1 MPLGK
6 LLPALA
12 TPLLAA
18 LMFLAL
24 APAASALFGRRPA
37 TATPPALSRSDDR
50 LLDEIEHAGFRFFAE
65 QSDPR
70 TGLVR
75 DRARADGSPSEGVAS
90 IAATGFGLNAWV
102 IATERGWTK
111 REAAVEH
118 VRSTLRFLTTEAPR
132 HHGFFYHFMAMNTG
146 AREWNCELSSI
157 DSALLYAGV
166 IVARE
171 YFADPEITTLA
182 NRLLGNVDWE
192 WFRHGG
198 QLISLSWRD
207 ETGFSRYRWNKYSE
221 HVLMSFL
228 ALGVSPHPLEAAY
241 WTSWQR
247 QPVGRYGDYVYLQ
260 EPPLFVNQFPQAF
273 IDLRDRRDASVDFFR
288 NTRLA
293 TLAQRQFC
301 LDLRPEFPAMS
312 EKLWGVTASDS
323 ATGYKAW
330 GGPPRTLK
338 DNALDGTVVPCATAG
353 SLPFAPEETLT
364 VLRHLRSAF
373 SKRIWKRYGF
383 VDAFNPQSGWVD
395 SDVLGIDLGIS
406 VTQAEN
412 LRTGLIWR
420 MFMQSPEAKLAL
432 GKAGFLSTSRSLAA
446 AQRDTVL
453 ARAASAWQSLQAQP
467 AGFGL
472 QLTALVGARLLGFV
486 SAHDVLRD
494 ARAGLAHMPRPEN
507 AAAAAEAAAALITLR
522 QSVPALAGEATARL
536 AAIDWNRYT
545 AATALGSVD
554 RLAVF
559 LGVAAGRRPASD
571 WSALDRTTHALGP
584 VYVLAPA
591 DAAGALIPGLWLDE
605 RSILSG
611 ASASQLAYAS
621 LATGAVPADPWLSVL
636 QLDQFP
642 VEALARVVPGPA
654 SPGAAAACVITAANL
669 LSRDA
674 VRTAFQR
681 DPLVQAGRA
690 AIAEFG
696 EAWFGPNTSVIAR
709 RELGGAESLPP
720 RRSIVAT
727 AGNRFP
733 ESWDWQTVAGPE
745 FKDSAAD
752 IRPGD
757 PPLSFRF
764 AVTWDA
770 TALHFHAV
778 VVDSPDGFVAPA
790 HRERLVEVFI
800 DPDDD
805 GLVWSSPKDRQFLF
819 GPGAKPVEFFNHV
832 PADAV
837 VTPTEHG
844 YTVEASIP
852 WSSLGVQPRPGLEFG
867 ISPAALA
874 RGFQEWEPAPKVNW
888 SYVPRHAG
896 EYRLGVVRLK

>member
-1 MPLGK
+1 MPPGK
-6 LLPALA
+6 PLPS
-12 TPLLAA
+12 LAA
-18 LMFLAL
+18 PLIVAAMCLGV
-24 APAASALFGRRPA
+24 APSASALFGRKPADPAPA
-37 TATPPALSRSDDR
+37 TLARADDR

-65 QSDPR
+65 QSHPQ

-75 DRARADGSPSEGVAS
+75 DRARADGSPSPGVAS

-102 IATERGWTK
+102 IATERGWT
-111 REAAVEH
+111 RRAVAVEH
-118 VRSTLRFLTTEAPR
+118 VRTTLRFLVNTAPR
-132 HHGFFYHFMAMNTG
+132 HHGFFYHFMAMDTG

-157 DSALLYAGV
+157 DSALLYAGT

-171 YFADPEITTLA
+171 YFADPEITALA
-182 NRLLGNVDWE
+182 NRLLGDVDWE

-241 WTSWQR
+241 WNSWQR
-247 QPVGRYGDYVYLQ
+247 QPVGRYGDSIYLQ

-312 EKLWGVTASDS
+312 ENLWGITASDS

-338 DNALDGTVVPCATAG
+338 DNALDGTIVPCATAG
-353 SLPFAPEETLT
+353 SLPFAPEETLA
-364 VLRHLRSAF
+364 VLRHLRTGYGD
-373 SKRIWKRYGF
+373 RIWKRYGF
-383 VDAFNPQSGWVD
+383 VDAFNPQTGWVA

-432 GKAGFLSTSRSLAA
+432 GKAGFLSTARSLPAV
-446 AQRDTVL
+446 QRDTVL
-453 ARAASAWQSLQAQP
+453 ARAATAWRSLQAQP

-472 QLTALVGARLLGFV
+472 QLTALVSAHLLGFV
-486 SAHDVLRD
+486 SARDVLRD
-494 ARAGLAHMPRPEN
+494 ARDGLAHMPLPEN
-507 AAAAAEAAAALITLR
+507 AAAAAQAAAALITLR
-522 QSVPALAGEATARL
+522 QAVPALAGEATARL
-536 AAIDWNRYT
+536 ATIDWNRFP
-545 AATALGSVD
+545 AAAALGSAD

-559 LGVAAGRRPASD
+559 LGVAAGRRPSRD
-571 WSALDRTTHALGP
+571 WSALDRTTQALGP

-605 RSILSG
+605 RAILTG

-621 LATGAVPADPWLSVL
+621 LATGAVPADAWLSVL

-642 VEALARVVPGPA
+642 AEALARALPGPA

-669 LSRDA
+669 LAGDA
-674 VRTAFQR
+674 VRDAFQR

-696 EAWFGPNTSVIAR
+696 AAWFGPHTSVIAR
-709 RELGGAESLPP
+709 RELAGTDTLPP

-727 AGNRFP
+727 TDNRVP
-733 ESWDWQTVAGPE
+733 ESWDWQTVAGAA
-745 FKDSAAD
+745 FKDSEAD
-752 IRPGD
+752 ILPGD

-770 TALHFHAV
+770 AALHFHAIV
-778 VVDSPDGFVAPA
+778 EDSPEGFVAPA
-790 HRERLVEVFI
+790 HRERLVELFV

-805 GLVWSSPKDRQFLF
+805 GLVWSSPKDRQFIF

-832 PADAV
+832 PVEAV
-837 VTPTEHG
+837 VTPTAHG
-844 YTVEASIP
+844 YTVEAAIP
-852 WSSLGVQPRPGLEFG
+852 WASLGLQPRPGLEIG

>member
-1 MPLGK
+1 MPVGK
-6 LLPALA
+6 LSSSLAAPLLVAVVFAALPPSAEAVFGLWTSRPAQPALA
-12 TPLLAA
+12 
-18 LMFLAL
+18 
-24 APAASALFGRRPA
+24 
-37 TATPPALSRSDDR
+37 RSDDR
-50 LLDEIEHAGFRFFAE
+50 LLDEIERAGFRFFAE
-65 QSDPR
+65 QSHPR

-75 DRARADGSPSEGVAS
+75 DRARADGSASPGVAS

-111 REAAVEH
+111 RAVAVAH
-118 VRSTLRFLTTEAPR
+118 VRSTLRFLVNEAPR
-132 HHGFFYHFMAMNTG
+132 QHGFFYHFMAMDTG

-157 DSALLYAGV
+157 DSALLYAGT

-171 YFADPEITTLA
+171 YFADPEITALA
-182 NRLLGNVDWE
+182 NRLLGDVDWN

-228 ALGVSPHPLEAAY
+228 ALGVSPHPVEAAY
-241 WTSWQR
+241 WNSWQR
-247 QPVGRYGDYVYLQ
+247 QPVGRYDDYVYLQ

-273 IDLRDRRDASVDFFR
+273 MDLRNRRDASVDFFR

-301 LDLRPEFPAMS
+301 LDLRPEFPAMA
-312 EKLWGVTASDS
+312 ENLWGVTASDS

-338 DNALDGTVVPCATAG
+338 DNALDGTIVPCATAG
-353 SLPFAPEETLT
+353 SLPFAPEETLA
-364 VLRHLRSAF
+364 VLRHLRSGYG
-373 SKRIWKRYGF
+373 KLIWKRYGF
-383 VDAFNPQSGWVD
+383 VDAFNPQTGWVA

-432 GKAGFLSTSRSLAA
+432 GKAGFLSTSRVLDA
-446 AQRDTVL
+446 AQRETVRT
-453 ARAASAWQSLQAQP
+453 RAATAWRSLQAQP

-472 QLTALVGARLLGFV
+472 QLTALVSAHLLGFV
-486 SAHDVLRD
+486 SARDLLRD
-494 ARAGLAHMPRPEN
+494 ARAGLANMPAPEN
-507 AAAAAEAAAALITLR
+507 AAAAAQAAAALVTLR
-522 QSVPALAGEATARL
+522 QSVPALAAEATARL
-536 AAIDWNRYT
+536 ATIDWHRFTTT
-545 AATALGSVD
+545 AALGSVD

-559 LGVAAGRRPASD
+559 LGVAAGRRPAQD
-571 WSALDRTTHALGP
+571 WSALDRTTQALGP

-605 RSILSG
+605 HAILPG

-642 VEALARVVPGPA
+642 VEALARALPSPA
-654 SPGAAAACVITAANL
+654 SPAAAAACVITAANL
-669 LSRDA
+669 LAGDT
-674 VRTAFQR
+674 VRAAFQR
-681 DPLVQAGRA
+681 DPLVQAGRT
-690 AIAEFG
+690 AIAEFS

-709 RELGGAESLPP
+709 RELGGIDRLPP
-720 RRSIVAT
+720 RRSIMAA
-727 AGNRFP
+727 AGNRIP
-733 ESWDWQTVAGPE
+733 ESWDWQSVAGPE
-745 FKDSAAD
+745 FKDSEAD
-752 IRPGD
+752 IEPGD

-764 AVTWDA
+764 ALTWDA

-778 VVDSPDGFVAPA
+778 VEDTPAGFVAPA
-790 HRERLVEVFI
+790 RRERLVELFV

-805 GLVWSSPKDRQFLF
+805 GLVWSSPKDRQFIF

-832 PADAV
+832 PVDAI

-852 WSSLGVQPRPGLEFG
+852 WSSLGIKPRPGLEIG

-888 SYVPRHAG
+888 SYVPRRAG